1 VTLLVDAFVV
11 VGGIALGRWIMR
23 GVRRRARASGAALR
37 MPPTGHEVPSSFP
50 CKLGDVVVRLAEG
63 DEAWLAGAMML
74 EEEGPVA
81 ALFVAPEAGGDRAV
95 FVRDAVG
102 AGMIWLAPIAK
113 GHLTVTRE
121 PPHTLEHEGIRYE
134 RARRLPV
141 RVARVGSGVPTVGDH
156 AIVAEYAGPANL
168 RLLVVAGTSETLA
181 WKGVTLNDGEYDVL
195 PGGKETLEA

>member
-11 VGGIALGRWIMR
+11 VGGIALGRWVMHR
-23 GVRRRARASGAALR
+23 VRRRARASGSALP
-37 MPPTGHEVPSSFP
+37 MPPAGQPAPTRFP
-50 CKLGDVVVRLAEG
+50 CQLGDVVVRLAEG

-81 ALFVAPEAGGDRAV
+81 ALFVAPEAGGDRAI

-102 AGMIWLAPIAK
+102 AGMIWLAPIDRGA
-113 GHLTVTRE
+113 LMVTPE
-121 PPHTLEHEGIRYE
+121 PQHTLEHEGVRYE

-141 RVARVGSGVPTVGDH
+141 RVARVGSGVPFVGDH
-156 AIVAEYAGPANL
+156 AIVAEYAGPSNL
-168 RLLVVAGTSETLA
+168 RLVVVAGTSETLA